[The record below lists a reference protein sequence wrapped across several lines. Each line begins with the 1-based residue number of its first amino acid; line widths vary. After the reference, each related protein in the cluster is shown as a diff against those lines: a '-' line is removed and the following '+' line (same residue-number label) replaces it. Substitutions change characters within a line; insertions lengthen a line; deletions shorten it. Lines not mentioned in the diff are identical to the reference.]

1 MICLVDCTESLDCP
15 HTCKR
20 VSFSKLN
27 IVVRT
32 LSVGTCSERSYRLPA
47 HLQSFCA
54 TVLFRRSEFT
64 VADRNMYLIYSSNT
78 AFGWSKVTGTHQM
91 CTVHRHGGAV
101 RKNAIGHNHLHARCL
116 RGDTVCADFAPD
128 RWTHFPVRL
137 TRCINN
143 LPLLQGR
150 VFVDRHAFLPDAHGR
165 SNIPCR
171 EGCVSRQLS
180 LQGYTRC
187 IYGVPYRDGCVCIA
201 LSVRAHTVHIILWR
215 TLQGGLCVHSH
226 PSL

>member
-64 VADRNMYLIYSSNT
+64 VAARNMYLIYSSNT

-143 LPLLQGR
+143 LPRARVRQSWRTAGSGTAWCPAPAAATSAYACTCCGNMSLPMCTRRRTSHLRSPTDAQSIIHKLL
-150 VFVDRHAFLPDAHGR
+150 
-165 SNIPCR
+165 
-171 EGCVSRQLS
+171 CVSCQVDPL
-180 LQGYTRC
+180 
-187 IYGVPYRDGCVCIA
+187 
-201 LSVRAHTVHIILWR
+201 
-215 TLQGGLCVHSH
+215 
-226 PSL
+226 

>member
-64 VADRNMYLIYSSNT
+64 VAARNMYLIYSSNT

-143 LPLLQGR
+143 LPLLQGG

-165 SNIPCR
+165 SNR
-171 EGCVSRQLS
+171 EGAGAGRGGQMSPESPGVGDPAFRGSRLHS
-180 LQGYTRC
+180 AHMHIRC
-187 IYGVPYRDGCVCIA
+187 NR
-201 LSVRAHTVHIILWR
+201 
-215 TLQGGLCVHSH
+215 
-226 PSL
+226 

>member
-64 VADRNMYLIYSSNT
+64 VADRNMYLICSSNT
-78 AFGWSKVTGTHQM
+78 AFWMV
-91 CTVHRHGGAV
+91 
-101 RKNAIGHNHLHARCL
+101 
-116 RGDTVCADFAPD
+116 
-128 RWTHFPVRL
+128 
-137 TRCINN
+137 
-143 LPLLQGR
+143 
-150 VFVDRHAFLPDAHGR
+150 
-165 SNIPCR
+165 
-171 EGCVSRQLS
+171 
-180 LQGYTRC
+180 
-187 IYGVPYRDGCVCIA
+187 
-201 LSVRAHTVHIILWR
+201 
-215 TLQGGLCVHSH
+215 
-226 PSL
+226 